1 MRTAEPAVT
10 SERPDVSV
18 VVPVRDAVRDIE
30 VTLSTLLGQQGP
42 TLEVVAV
49 DDGSGDGT
57 LDVLRRLAAADPRL
71 RVVAQAAS
79 GITAALIAGCGAA
92 RGRLIARQDAGG
104 TSALPG
110 RLARPAALLD
120 ASPEVVLASCGVRW
134 LTPGGETLDDE
145 IQDAADADAGL
156 RRLDVRTIRG
166 PTHHASTMFRRSDYE
181 AVGGYRAV
189 FRFAQDLDLWLRLAE
204 RGRHVVV
211 PEVLTV
217 RTLRAS
223 GTSAWMARWQRDL
236 AEQAIQAAHLRA
248 AGHDEQPALDAA
260 AAISARVPRRP
271 TRSQRAQA
279 SYHVGC
285 RLRRRYPRE
294 ARVHFSEAWRLAP
307 WDVRPLIRLWSTR

>member
-104 TSALPG
+104 TSALRRRPS
-110 RLARPAALLD
+110 RCRVVKCRVVKCSATARWAGPRSS
-120 ASPEVVLASCGVRW
+120 ASPCITTSPFCSTTARSVF
-134 LTPGGETLDDE
+134 
-145 IQDAADADAGL
+145 
-156 RRLDVRTIRG
+156 
-166 PTHHASTMFRRSDYE
+166 AST
-181 AVGGYRAV
+181 
-189 FRFAQDLDLWLRLAE
+189 LR
-204 RGRHVVV
+204 
-211 PEVLTV
+211 
-217 RTLRAS
+217 
-223 GTSAWMARWQRDL
+223 
-236 AEQAIQAAHLRA
+236 
-248 AGHDEQPALDAA
+248 
-260 AAISARVPRRP
+260 
-271 TRSQRAQA
+271 
-279 SYHVGC
+279 
-285 RLRRRYPRE
+285 
-294 ARVHFSEAWRLAP
+294 
-307 WDVRPLIRLWSTR
+307 